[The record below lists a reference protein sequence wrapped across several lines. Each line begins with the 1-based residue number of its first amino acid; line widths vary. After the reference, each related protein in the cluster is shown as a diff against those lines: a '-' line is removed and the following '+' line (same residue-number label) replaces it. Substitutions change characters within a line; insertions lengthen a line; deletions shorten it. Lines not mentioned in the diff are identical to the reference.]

1 MRLTISCYFLYYFRF
16 HRKKYMLAADTEASH
31 SVVHSARHWGKMTP
45 DTAVDSRCKIADRM
59 AACWYYTAAYC
70 NIAADFLYEFV
81 ADNTAVAADTANTG
95 LHYYIDYL
103 ARQSLRLYCAE
114 QTVQKE

>member
-45 DTAVDSRCKIADRM
+45 DTAV
-59 AACWYYTAAYC
+59 
-70 NIAADFLYEFV
+70 
-81 ADNTAVAADTANTG
+81 AADTANTG